1 MFIFPLPISFNMTF
15 SSVSVLGC
23 LFAGISAVKAQISL
37 SDVPQASCAGN
48 AATAT
53 ATFST
58 SMTIETGSQRIP
70 AGDFWEQMGA
80 VWVFST
86 DSEGIE
92 FSGLG
97 IPGAGAEPD
106 IPQMDIDAL
115 VLDDS
120 KTAWTLNV
128 PTASG
133 ANEFDIVF
141 QAATPTS
148 AGSSIAVPSTTS
160 APISTTASSVSGAIS
175 AGQSITTT
183 TTPTSVPARF
193 RKRQPS
199 RAQLA
204 PRASATG
211 GTFNLIISGT
221 YPCNLN
227 PSIGLVP
234 GPTVTGGNPTVAAQC
249 SKNSISTNK
258 AAWTAYAGNKYMS
271 SMLSAAAPAPTA
283 PQVDAASLFGH
294 DVGAQDFCTYSS
306 KCDAIQCGDIAD
318 ASTGANL
325 VIQRYLTYTSLVN
338 FNNYLYAIYEALY
351 DSGTIGIAG
360 TGELVKTFFTN
371 PDPPVTWQQIL
382 SVLGPLLGIF
392 SAAAGGVGAAAASA
406 VSGVVSGIVGVVASV
421 GNTDTKPV
429 ADKRFDELGTIDEFI
444 KEFLQATANGVEA
457 AYEQFIGNASSVT
470 WSGSDLVSEDDPNHN
485 GIFGEGD
492 WVDANNFNTANMQ
505 KTMLDNFVRII
516 SYKSINYAWNDSN
529 AFIMYVPYNTPIKN
543 ADGKMDSIDE
553 DYCTSNLQK
562 SDDDKILTICNA
574 PGPGMA
580 RLFSADSDDSDT
592 GNNLEAPKG
601 YNVHYEV
608 IPGET
613 FFTSAATH
621 GSVASWIAGDFDYD
635 LSKSFEGLTTGTTL
649 SSDDVTKLTTL
660 SISPETAGFFNIPV
674 CRILD
679 LRAFPP
685 AGGKTCGCNDA
696 AAVGGMPGSTAK
708 FSDNVSKDVMDWLSQ
723 KTQAVCISIPGPAGT
738 PPSCSNTGGC
748 PKDLYT
754 G

>member
-1 MFIFPLPISFNMTF
+1 
-15 SSVSVLGC
+15 
-23 LFAGISAVKAQISL
+23 
-37 SDVPQASCAGN
+37 
-48 AATAT
+48 
-53 ATFST
+53 
-58 SMTIETGSQRIP
+58 MTIETGSQRIP

-97 IPGAGAEPD
+97 IPGTGAQSD

-133 ANEFDIVF
+133 ANQYDIVF
-141 QAATPTS
+141 QAATPTATGAATS
-148 AGSSIAVPSTTS
+148 TPAPSTTPAPLSTS
-160 APISTTASSVSGAIS
+160 ASAAVEQSSTVSATTTA
-175 AGQSITTT
+175 
-183 TTPTSVPARF
+183 VPARF
-193 RKRQPS
+193 RRREPFG
-199 RAQLA
+199 AQLA

-211 GTFNLIISGT
+211 GTFNLIVSGV
-221 YPCNLN
+221 YKCNLN

-258 AAWTAYAGNKYMS
+258 AAWTAYAANNYMS
-271 SMLSAAAPAPTA
+271 SVLKAAAPAPTA
-283 PQVDAASLFGH
+283 PQVDAASLFAH
-294 DVGAQDFCTYSS
+294 EVGAQDLCTYSS
-306 KCDAIQCGDIAD
+306 KCDAIQCGNIAD
-318 ASTGANL
+318 ASTGANI

-338 FNNYLYAIYEALY
+338 FNNYLNAMYEALF

-392 SAAAGGVGAAAASA
+392 SAAAGGISATVSSA
-406 VSGVVSGIVGVVASV
+406 VSGIVSGVVGVAVNAA
-421 GNTDTKPV
+421 NTETKPV

-444 KEFLQATANGVEA
+444 KEFLQASANGIEA
-457 AYEQFIGNASSVT
+457 AYEDYIGNASSSL
-470 WSGSDLVSEDDPNHN
+470 WSGSDILSDDDPNRN
-485 GIFGEGD
+485 GIFGTGD
-492 WVDANNFNTANMQ
+492 WVDSKNFNTANMQ

-516 SYKSINYAWNDSN
+516 SYKSINYAWNDSK

-543 ADGKMDSIDE
+543 KDGKMDSIDE
-553 DYCTSNLQK
+553 SYCTSNLQK
-562 SDDDKILTICNA
+562 NDDEKILTICNA

-580 RLFSADSDDSDT
+580 RLFSASSDDSDT
-592 GNNLEAPKG
+592 GNNLQAPKG
-601 YNVHYEV
+601 YNVHYETV
-608 IPGET
+608 PGET

-621 GSVASWIAGDFDYD
+621 GSVASWLAGDFNYD
-635 LSKSFEGLTTGTTL
+635 LAKSFEGLTTGTSL
-649 SSDDVTKLTTL
+649 SSDDITKLTSL
-660 SISPETAGFFNIPV
+660 VISPETAGFFNIPV

-696 AAVGGMPGSTAK
+696 AAVGGTSGSTAK
-708 FSDNVSKDVMDWLSQ
+708 FSDNVSKDIMKWLSQ
-723 KTQAVCISIPGPAGT
+723 KTQAVCISVPGPAGT
-738 PPSCSNTGGC
+738 PPACTNTGGC